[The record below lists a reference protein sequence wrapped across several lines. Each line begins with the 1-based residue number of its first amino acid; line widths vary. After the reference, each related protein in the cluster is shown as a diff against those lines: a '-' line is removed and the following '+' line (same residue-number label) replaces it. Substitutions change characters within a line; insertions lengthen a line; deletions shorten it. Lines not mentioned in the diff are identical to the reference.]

1 MKNNRPEYDHDDGD
15 ENRPYYDDKQ
25 VGRKSAFHGS
35 LTSSNEKELSHRW
48 RERVWQTL

>member
-35 LTSSNEKELSHRW
+35 LTSSNENSVQILR
-48 RERVWQTL
+48 L

>member
-35 LTSSNEKELSHRW
+35 LTSSNEN
-48 RERVWQTL
+48 